1 MFLFLFLPDFCTASG
16 KDFLDWPISM
26 RYHQSIRF
34 HKGEDMNYKVRE
46 EIKNM
51 KRYVAGKPISEVKR
65 ELGIETVVK
74 MASNENPLGASPK
87 VKEAI
92 LKTYEDVSLYPDSGS
107 FGLRQELSQ
116 MTGRPMEEIF
126 VGGGSDSLIKV
137 ISSTML
143 SSGDEIIMGEHS
155 FSRYEDNAKLMGA
168 VVVKTDMEKLV
179 LNLDA
184 MEKAITEKTKI
195 IYLCNPNNPTG
206 SSFGKADF
214 EAFIA
219 KVSSDILIIMDEAYR
234 EYVTR
239 EDYFDAL
246 DYLDDHKNL
255 IVLRTFSKAYGMAS
269 LRVGYGFADPE
280 LVGYFYRVVDPFDVN
295 LFAQEAAVAAL
306 RDQAFLKEVIERNTE
321 GKLFFY
327 RELEEM
333 GLPYVV
339 SDTNFILWDTKSDDM
354 EIFKRL
360 MKKGYIIRPGGFLG
374 IPGHIRVTISTM
386 ENNRGFMKAY
396 KEVLK
401 EMETEK

>member
-1 MFLFLFLPDFCTASG
+1 
-16 KDFLDWPISM
+16 
-26 RYHQSIRF
+26 
-34 HKGEDMNYKVRE
+34 MNYKVRE

-92 LKTYEDVSLYPDSGS
+92 LRTYEDVSLYPDSGS

-214 EAFIA
+214 EAFMG
-219 KVSSDILIIMDEAYR
+219 KVSSDILVIMDEAYR

>member
-1 MFLFLFLPDFCTASG
+1 MG
-16 KDFLDWPISM
+16 
-26 RYHQSIRF
+26 YHQSIRF
-34 HKGEDMNYKVRE
+34 HKGENMNYKVRE

-92 LKTYEDVSLYPDSGS
+92 LRTYEDVSLYPDSGS

-184 MEKAITEKTKI
+184 MEKAITEKTKL

-219 KVSSDILIIMDEAYR
+219 KVSSDILVIMDEAYR

-306 RDQAFLKEVIERNTE
+306 RDQAFLQEVIERNTE

>member
-1 MFLFLFLPDFCTASG
+1 MG
-16 KDFLDWPISM
+16 
-26 RYHQSIRF
+26 YHQSIRF
-34 HKGEDMNYKVRE
+34 HKGENMNYRIRE

-74 MASNENPLGASPK
+74 MASNENPFGASPM

-92 LKTYEDVSLYPDSGS
+92 LRTYADVSLYPDSGS

-219 KVSSDILIIMDEAYR
+219 KVSSDILVIMDEAYR

-246 DYLDDHKNL
+246 EYLDDHKNL

-339 SDTNFILWDTKSDDM
+339 SDTNFILWDTKRDDM

>member
-1 MFLFLFLPDFCTASG
+1 MRKSISLIGKSAWVIIIVYDF
-16 KDFLDWPISM
+16 I
-26 RYHQSIRF
+26 
-34 HKGEDMNYKVRE
+34 KGEKMNYKIRK
-46 EIKNM
+46 EIHNM

-65 ELGIETVVK
+65 ELGIETVIK
-74 MASNENPLGASPK
+74 MASNENPMGASPK

-92 LKTYEDVSLYPDSGS
+92 LRTYEDISLYPDSGS
-107 FGLRQELSQ
+107 FGLRHELSSL
-116 MTGRPMEEIF
+116 TGRSMDEIF

-137 ISSTML
+137 ISSTL
-143 SSGDEIIMGEHS
+143 LDEEDEIIMGEHS

-168 VVVKTDMEKLV
+168 KVVKTDMEKLV

-184 MEKAITEKTKI
+184 MEKAITEHTKI

-206 SSFGKADF
+206 SSFGKSDF
-214 EAFIA
+214 ENFIS
-219 KVSSDILIIMDEAYR
+219 KVRKDIIVIMDEAYR

-246 DYLDDHKNL
+246 DYLDQYKNL

-306 RDQAFLKEVIERNTE
+306 KDQDYLKEVIKTNTE
-321 GKLFFY
+321 GKHYFY
-327 RELEEM
+327 KELEEL

-339 SDTNFILWDTKSDDM
+339 SDTNFVLWDTKKDDM
-354 EIFKRL
+354 EIFNRL
-360 MKKGYIIRPGGFLG
+360 MRKGYIIRPGGFLG

-386 ENNRGFMKAY
+386 ENNVGFMKAY
-396 KEVLK
+396 KEVIR
-401 EMETEK
+401 EMEEEK

>member
-1 MFLFLFLPDFCTASG
+1 MFLFLFLPDFCTAYG
-16 KDFLDWPISM
+16 QDFLDWAICM
-26 RYHQSIRF
+26 GYHQSIRF
-34 HKGEDMNYKVRE
+34 HKGENMNYKVRE
-46 EIKNM
+46 EIKSM

-74 MASNENPLGASPK
+74 MASNENPMGASPK

-246 DYLDDHKNL
+246 DYLDEYKNL

-306 RDQAFLKEVIERNTE
+306 RDQAFLRQVIERNTE
-321 GKLFFY
+321 GKHYFY

-386 ENNRGFMKAY
+386 ENNRGFMEAY

>member
-1 MFLFLFLPDFCTASG
+1 MG
-16 KDFLDWPISM
+16 
-26 RYHQSIRF
+26 YHQSIRF
-34 HKGEDMNYKVRE
+34 HKGENMNYKVRE

-92 LKTYEDVSLYPDSGS
+92 LRTYEDVSLYPDSGS

-214 EAFIA
+214 EAFMG
-219 KVSSDILIIMDEAYR
+219 KVSSDILVIMDEAYR